1 MSTQDEL
8 ARTAERLRDALSAAA
23 DVMAECDATA
33 VITPVP
39 QRPGRPRRVRV
50 WLIPLAGAACVVAVI
65 AASVLLTTNLARTSS
80 SASQLRTRSAS
91 QPANPGFSI
100 CEPLPAAGPATA
112 LPRFY
117 VTTNVA
123 ARQIQLQVRRTSD
136 CAITAVVPLPA
147 GWLLTGGISATANDR
162 TFFAAAFSAKS
173 CPVQAGAGGIPLT
186 PHDTRFFRFA
196 VNDQG
201 RAGRLTVVGPPVA
214 GIVGP
219 IAVSPDGSRIAFNA
233 ANTSFVG
240 PGKGC
245 AGGVGSGAAV
255 SVIDLATGKIRTWQ
269 TLEMPPAPA
278 GTSVT
283 PGAVSWMA
291 NGRTLAVSY
300 VWPTSE
306 SGPQLSVAVAALDTT
321 SGGGSLQAHS
331 RVLWSQ
337 PQKCVF
343 CVQEALIS
351 PDGRSLTATA
361 IQHTAQGY
369 RGALLRIALPSGRYR
384 VLYESPAGTSSLLT
398 FTQDGSGQHVI
409 LVSGSQAGWIR
420 AGKLVLLGAPGG
432 ALEFFPGITIAW

>member
-50 WLIPLAGAACVVAVI
+50 WLIPLAAAACVVAVI

-80 SASQLRTRSAS
+80 SASSSAS

-173 CPVQAGAGGIPLT
+173 CAVQAGAGGISFAG
-186 PHDTRFFRFA
+186 HETRFFRFA

-201 RAGRLTVVGPPVA
+201 RAGRLTMVGPPVS

-219 IAVSPDGSRIAFNA
+219 IAASPDGSRIAFNA
-233 ANTSFVG
+233 ADGNFVG
-240 PGKGC
+240 SGKGC
-245 AGGVGSGAAV
+245 GGGEASGAAI

-269 TLEMPPAPA
+269 TMEMPPAPA

-283 PGAVSWMA
+283 PHEVSWMA
-291 NGRTLAVSY
+291 DGRTLAVSY
-300 VWPTSE
+300 VWPTSQ
-306 SGPQLSVAVAALDTT
+306 SGPQLSMAVAALDTN

-331 RVLWSQ
+331 HVLWSQ
-337 PQKCVF
+337 PKKCVF
-343 CVQEALIS
+343 CVEEALIS
-351 PDGRSLTATA
+351 PDGKSLTATA
-361 IQHTAQGY
+361 TQQTAHGY
-369 RGALLRIALPSGRYR
+369 RNVLLRIALPSGRYR
-384 VLYESPAGTSSLLT
+384 VLYESPAETNST
-398 FTQDGSGQHVI
+398 FTFFTQDGSGQHVI
-409 LVSGSQAGWIR
+409 LVSGSQPGWIR
-420 AGKLVLLGAPGG
+420 AGKLVLLRAPGS
-432 ALEFFPGITIAW
+432 ALESFPGISIAW

>member
-1 MSTQDEL
+1 MTTQDEL
-8 ARTAERLRDALSAAA
+8 ARTAERLRDALTAAA
-23 DVMAECDATA
+23 DVMAECDPAA

-39 QRPGRPRRVRV
+39 QRPGRPRRARA
-50 WLIPLAGAACVVAVI
+50 WLIPLTAAASVVAVI
-65 AASVLLTTNLARTSS
+65 VASVLLTTNLARTSP
-80 SASQLRTRSAS
+80 SAS
-91 QPANPGFSI
+91 QPAYPGFSI
-100 CEPLPAAGPATA
+100 CEPLPAAGPATS

-117 VTTNVA
+117 VTTDVT

-147 GWLLTGGISATANDR
+147 GWLLTGGLSATADDR
-162 TFFAAAFSAKS
+162 TFFAAAFSAKG
-173 CPVQAGAGGIPLT
+173 CPVQAGADGISHAT
-186 PHDTRFFRFA
+186 HETRFFRFA
-196 VNDQG
+196 VNDRG

-219 IAVSPDGSRIAFNA
+219 IAASPDGSRIAFNA
-233 ANTSFVG
+233 ANASFVG

-245 AGGVGSGAAV
+245 AGGNTEGAAIR
-255 SVIDLATGKIRTWQ
+255 VIDLASGKIRTWQ

-306 SGPQLSVAVAALDTT
+306 SGPQLTVAVAALDTT

-351 PDGRSLTATA
+351 PDGKSLTATA
-361 IQHTAQGY
+361 TQQTAHGY
-369 RGALLRIALPSGRYR
+369 RNALLRIVLPSGRYR
-384 VLYESPAGTSSLLT
+384 LLYESPPQTNSLPT

>member
-1 MSTQDEL
+1 MTTQDEL
-8 ARTAERLRDALSAAA
+8 ARTAERLRDALTAAA
-23 DVMAECDATA
+23 DVMAECDAAA

-39 QRPGRPRRVRV
+39 QRPGRPRRARA
-50 WLIPLAGAACVVAVI
+50 WLIPLTAAACVVAVI
-65 AASVLLTTNLARTSS
+65 AASALLTRNLSRTSS
-80 SASQLRTRSAS
+80 SASQ
-91 QPANPGFSI
+91 PAYPGLSI
-100 CEPLPAAGPATA
+100 CQPLPAAGPATT

-136 CAITAVVPLPA
+136 CAITAVVPLPV

-173 CPVQAGAGGIPLT
+173 CPAQAGAGGIPSAANE
-186 PHDTRFFRFA
+186 TRFFRFA

-201 RAGRLTVVGPPVA
+201 RAGRLTVVGPPVS

-219 IAVSPDGSRIAFNA
+219 IAASPDGSRIAFNA

-245 AGGVGSGAAV
+245 AGGVASGAAV
-255 SVIDLATGKIRTWQ
+255 SVIDLASGKIRTWQ
-269 TLEMPPAPA
+269 AAEMPPAPA
-278 GTSVT
+278 GTGVT

-306 SGPQLSVAVAALDTT
+306 SGPQLSMAVAALDTN

-331 RVLWSQ
+331 HLLWSE
-337 PQKCVF
+337 PKKCVF
-343 CVQEALIS
+343 CMQEALIS
-351 PDGRSLTATA
+351 PDGKSLTATA
-361 IQHTAQGY
+361 VQNTAYGD
-369 RGALLRIALPSGRYR
+369 RGALLRITLPSGRYR
-384 VLYESPAGTSSLLT
+384 VLYESPAGTNSLLT

-409 LVSGSQAGWIR
+409 LVSGSQVGWIR
-420 AGKLVLLGAPGG
+420 AGKLVLLRAPGG